1 MKDNDFIKVFDL
13 TTDEGFEG
21 YNEQLKELSKQLDS
35 NIFKYL
41 GINQETLINGLKQI
55 GEEIHNASKKENNKI
70 EKPIDTKQKEKEESK
85 FTRPSDLLSVDKKLQ
100 IHKIVQEYVDTMV
113 KPFNNGQLTDNQI
126 NDAYVGLF
134 EFACWVMNR

>member
-21 YNEQLKELSKQLDS
+21 YNEQLKELSKHLDS

-41 GINQETLINGLKQI
+41 GINQENLINGLKQM
-55 GEEIHNASKKENNKI
+55 GEDIHNASKKENNKI
-70 EKPIDTKQKEKEESK
+70 EKPIDNKQEKKEESK

-113 KPFNNGQLTDNQI
+113 KPFNKGQLTDNQI
-126 NDAYVGLF
+126 NDAYAGLF
-134 EFACWVMNR
+134 EFACWIMNR